1 MKNPFKKSSIID
13 TVTNVAIG
21 GAANVAMDYALNSIG
36 DVAGFNLTSGTTKHA
51 VKIAV
56 GALAGSMVKSKYAH
70 AAFDGIAT
78 VGAANLIDGLVN
90 GDNTNGG
97 GDNSGSENGAGGLPY
112 GMIGSRGKI
121 RMGQRGFRRS
131 VAGTPSALMD
141 K

>member
-13 TVTNVAIG
+13 TVTNVAVG

-36 DVAGFNLTSGTTKHA
+36 EVAGFDLSAGTTKNA

-56 GALAGSMVKSKYAH
+56 GALAGSMISNKYAR

-90 GDNTNGG
+90 GEATTTPATT
-97 GDNSGSENGAGGLPY
+97 SGLPE
-112 GMIGSRGKI
+112 GTIGRI
-121 RMGQRGFRRS
+121 RMGQRGFRRAR
-131 VAGTPSALMD
+131 VAGIQGADFMGA
-141 K
+141 

>member
-13 TVTNVAIG
+13 TVVNVGVG

-36 DVAGFNLTSGTTKHA
+36 EVAGFNLSEGTTKHA

-56 GALAGSMVKSKYAH
+56 GALAGSMISNKYAR

-90 GDNTNGG
+90 GETTTTP
-97 GDNSGSENGAGGLPY
+97 ATTTGLPE
-112 GMIGSRGKI
+112 GTIGKI
-121 RMGQRGFRRS
+121 RMGQKGFRRR
-131 VAGTPSALMD
+131 VAGIQGADFMGA
-141 K
+141 

>member
-13 TVTNVAIG
+13 TVTNVAVG

-36 DVAGFNLTSGTTKHA
+36 EVAGFNLSAGTTKHA

-56 GALAGSMVKSKYAH
+56 GALAGSMISNKYAR

-90 GDNTNGG
+90 GEATTNAG
-97 GDNSGSENGAGGLPY
+97 GDSSTSGLPE
-112 GMIGSRGKI
+112 GTIGKI
-121 RMGQRGFRRS
+121 RMGQKGFRRR
-131 VAGTPSALMD
+131 VAGIQGADFMGA
-141 K
+141 

>member
-13 TVTNVAIG
+13 TVVNVGVG

-36 DVAGFNLTSGTTKHA
+36 EVAGFDLSAGTTKHA

-56 GALAGSMVKSKYAH
+56 GALAGSMISNKYAR

-90 GDNTNGG
+90 GETTTT
-97 GDNSGSENGAGGLPY
+97 STTTTTSGLPE
-112 GMIGSRGKI
+112 GTIGRI
-121 RMGQRGFRRS
+121 RMGQRGFRRGS
-131 VAGTPSALMD
+131 VAGVGAANFMGA
-141 K
+141 

>member
-21 GAANVAMDYALNSIG
+21 GAANVAMDYALNTIG
-36 DVAGFNLTSGTTKHA
+36 EVAGVDLTSGTTKHA
-51 VKIAV
+51 VKIAA
-56 GALAGSMVKSKYAH
+56 GAIAGSMISNKYAR

-90 GDNTNGG
+90 GETTTTTTTAT
-97 GDNSGSENGAGGLPY
+97 SGLPY
-112 GMIGSRGKI
+112 GMIGRRPGAI
-121 RMGQRGFRRS
+121 RMGQQGFRKR